1 MESKTKLP
9 KQKTFIVPII
19 LMILIWLILFIPA
32 GSFKYRAGWIFW
44 SGFTLITFFISVYF
58 SKKDPA
64 LLTRRMKR
72 EDEEISKKAPAIF
85 KLYYLGFIL
94 PGLDFRFHWSKID
107 LWIVVISNIVAFA
120 GYIFIFF
127 VFKENSYASTAIQI
141 ENEQN
146 VITSGPYSIVRH
158 PMYLGMVIMSLFIP
172 VALGSFWAIIP
183 MLFIIPIIV
192 FRIEVE
198 EEMLLKNLKGY
209 KEYCLKTRYRLIPF
223 IW

>member
-44 SGFTLITFFISVYF
+44 AGFTLITFFISVYF

-72 EDEEISKKAPAIF
+72 EDEEISKKAPVIF

-94 PGLDFRFHWSKID
+94 PGLDFRFHWSKVD

-172 VALGSFWAIIP
+172 VALASFWAIIP